1 MEWTRWIISVPKDI
15 RWSRRCTSWGITS
28 LKYRRSLQLIL
39 FERHNATP
47 VTVYNNCTDVSI
59 KLKLSFP
66 TLFDVPT
73 SFYGGIAGILS
84 TILYTLKSDSNSI
97 RFWCVSRF
105 EEKKRL
111 MKHAIVLQDYV
122 TFQYQTSCDP
132 LPKGKF
138 DEKHLSNATV
148 RFNWGIASVLEIWIT
163 FLVPYLCKAVTYE
176 MIYKSCC
183 RFFMFIL
190 PIQAAGA
197 VEEATLDQYESNSFS
212 SSYDSGK

>member
-105 EEKKRL
+105 EEKKKINEACYCITGLCHFPVSNQLWSATQR
-111 MKHAIVLQDYV
+111 KIWRK
-122 TFQYQTSCDP
+122 TS
-132 LPKGKF
+132 F
-138 DEKHLSNATV
+138 
-148 RFNWGIASVLEIWIT
+148 
-163 FLVPYLCKAVTYE
+163 
-176 MIYKSCC
+176 
-183 RFFMFIL
+183 
-190 PIQAAGA
+190 
-197 VEEATLDQYESNSFS
+197 
-212 SSYDSGK
+212 